1 MITRR
6 RLAHAAP
13 ITIVLLVVA
22 TAVFWLHARFAIET
36 ESAVL
41 RVGVTFLLAFLILLV
56 VRYVVLLW
64 LSYLHHLGTRDA
76 ERESPVDASVSI
88 LVPAFNEGPVIEA
101 AIGSL
106 LELDWPSFEIIV
118 IDDGSTDDTYE
129 RACALEGTH
138 GAATVRVIRKTNAGK
153 ASALNTG
160 LAVASSPFVL
170 CMDADSRLGRDTL
183 RVAMRHF
190 ANPRVGAVAGNVK
203 VVNRGTLLTRLQA
216 LEYIQGLNLPRR
228 AQGFLRVVN
237 IIPGPIGVFRR
248 EVLAQVGGYDID
260 TFAEDADVT
269 IKILG
274 AGWQIVYEDR
284 AIAWTEAP
292 ESVHDLLKQRYRW
305 TRGILQALRKRGD
318 WLARPRG
325 DAAVWISLQALL
337 FEAVVWPVVNV
348 AGNLLFAIAAL
359 SLGAASMVLHW
370 WLLLTMLDLA
380 AALYTVAMEE
390 EDITL
395 VPLAIPYRFFFITLI
410 DVAKM
415 FATVEEFARV
425 RMTWGKLDRK
435 GAGQALQ
442 NQGRWSSAGSAGE
455 ALETP

>member
-1 MITRR
+1 MLTRR
-6 RLAHAAP
+6 RLSHVAP
-13 ITIVLLVVA
+13 IAIVLIVIA
-22 TAVFWLHARFAIET
+22 TGIFWLHAQFAIEA
-36 ESAVL
+36 ESVML

-64 LSYLHHLGTRDA
+64 LSYLHHLRPRNEERGNVIDA
-76 ERESPVDASVSI
+76 PVSI
-88 LVPAFNEGPVIEA
+88 LVPAYNEGPVIEA
-101 AIGSL
+101 AIASL
-106 LELDWPSFEIIV
+106 LELDWPSYEIIV
-118 IDDGSTDDTYE
+118 VDDGSTDDTYE
-129 RACALEGTH
+129 RAGALEGRH
-138 GAATVRVIRKTNAGK
+138 GAAVVRVVRKANAGK

-170 CMDADSRLGRDTL
+170 CMDADSRIGRDAL
-183 RVAMRHF
+183 RMAMRHF
-190 ANPRVGAVAGNVK
+190 ANPHIGAVAGNVK
-203 VVNRGTLLTRLQA
+203 VVNRNTLWTRLQA

-248 EVLAQVGGYDID
+248 EVLREVGGYDTD

-274 AGWQIVYEDR
+274 AGWQIVYEDG
-284 AIAWTEAP
+284 AVAWTEAP

-325 DAAVWISLQALL
+325 DTAVWVSLQALL
-337 FEAVVWPVVNV
+337 FEAIVWPVVNV
-348 AGNLLFAIAAL
+348 AGNLLFAVAAL

-380 AALYTVAMEE
+380 AALHTVAMEE
-390 EDITL
+390 EEITL

-415 FATVEEFARV
+415 FATVEEIARV
-425 RMTWGKLDRK
+425 PMVWGKLER
-435 GAGQALQ
+435 AGRL
-442 NQGRWSSAGSAGE
+442 
-455 ALETP
+455 